1 MSELDGTR
9 EQLLTRL
16 AAMRRRVAELE
27 TALEHIVRGGTEI
40 LHGSETGSQT
50 AKVLDFQWWSERTAQ
65 LKSIDVGD
73 MSKLSRE
80 DVGKLVRE
88 LQVSQVEIK
97 MQNDE
102 LKRVHRELEDSLN
115 RYAAL
120 YDSAPI
126 GYFTISDD
134 RMILE
139 ANLTGA
145 ELLGRQRDALITTP
159 FSAFVCKDCYRAYNW
174 HFQRVFKTKTKE
186 TCEIELLRTD
196 GTRFQSRFESVAVK
210 DEDGIFRRCQTV
222 ISDVTDLKRAEEAVR
237 ESEELH
243 RITLSSISDTVLIT
257 DDNGRFT
264 YICPNVHVIFGFSR
278 EEVESVKNVYRLLGP
293 GLFDP
298 AQFQDRQ
305 EIQNIER
312 SIVDKSGNE
321 HVLLINIKQVSI
333 KGGTILFSCR
343 DITARKR
350 AEEALQASLKEKPS
364 DRAAEIPSS

>member
-27 TALEHIVRGGTEI
+27 TTLEHIIRGGTEI
-40 LHGSETGSQT
+40 LHGSETGAPPT
-50 AKVLDFQWWSERTAQ
+50 KVLDFQWWSERTAQ
-65 LKSIDVGD
+65 LKSINVGD
-73 MSKLSRE
+73 VSKLSPE
-80 DVGKLVRE
+80 DVAKLVRE
-88 LQVSQVEIK
+88 LQVSQVEVK

-102 LKRVHRELEDSLN
+102 LKRVHRELEESLN

-134 RMILE
+134 RLILE

-145 ELLGRQRDALITTP
+145 ELLGRSRDALINTP
-159 FSAFVCKDCYRAYNW
+159 FSAFVCKDFYRAYNW

-186 TCEIELLRTD
+186 TCEIELQRTD

-222 ISDVTDLKRAEEAVR
+222 VSDITNLKRAEEAVR

-243 RITLSSISDTVLIT
+243 RITLSSISDTVLMT
-257 DDNGRFT
+257 DDYGSFT
-264 YICPNVHVIFGFSR
+264 YICPNVNVIFGYSR
-278 EEVESVKNVYRLLGP
+278 EEVASFKNVSRLLGS

-298 AQFQDRQ
+298 TQFQDRD

-312 SIVDKSGNE
+312 AIADKSGNE

-333 KGGTILFSCR
+333 KGGTTLFSCR
-343 DITARKR
+343 DITERKR
-350 AEEALQASLKEKPS
+350 AEQALQASIQKRLS
-364 DRAAEIPSS
+364 GRAADEV

>member
-16 AAMRRRVAELE
+16 AGMRRRVAELE
-27 TALEHIVRGGTEI
+27 TALEHIIRGGTEI
-40 LHGSETGSQT
+40 LHGLEAGGQPD
-50 AKVLDFQWWSERTAQ
+50 KVVDFQWWSERTAQ

-73 MSKLSRE
+73 MSTLSRE
-80 DVGKLVRE
+80 DVAKLVRE
-88 LQVSQVEIK
+88 LQVSQVEVK

-134 RMILE
+134 RLVLE

-145 ELLGRQRDALITTP
+145 NLLGRPRDALISTP
-159 FSAFVCKDCYRAYNW
+159 FSAFVCKECYGAYNW

-186 TCEIELLRTD
+186 TCEIDLQRID
-196 GTRFQSRFESVAVK
+196 GARFQSRLESVAVK

-222 ISDVTDLKRAEEAVR
+222 VSDITGLKRAEEAVR

-264 YICPNVHVIFGFSR
+264 YICPNVNVIFGYSR
-278 EEVESVKNVYRLLGP
+278 EEVQSFKNVYRLLGP

-298 AQFQDRQ
+298 AQFQDRE

-312 SIVDKSGNE
+312 SIEDKSGNE
-321 HVLLINIKQVSI
+321 HVLLINVKQVSI
-333 KGGTILFSCR
+333 KGGTTLFSCR
-343 DITARKR
+343 DITERKR
-350 AEEALQASLKEKPS
+350 VEKALQASMQERLS
-364 DRAAEIPSS
+364 D

>member
-1 MSELDGTR
+1 MSELDGNR

-27 TALEHIVRGGTEI
+27 TALEHIIRGGTEI
-40 LHGSETGSQT
+40 LHGSEIDAQPT
-50 AKVLDFQWWSERTAQ
+50 KILDFQWWSERTAQ

-73 MSKLSRE
+73 MSTLSRE
-80 DVGKLVRE
+80 DVAKLVRE
-88 LQVSQVEIK
+88 LQVSQVEVK

-115 RYAAL
+115 RYATL

-134 RMILE
+134 RLVLE

-145 ELLGRQRDALITTP
+145 DLLGRPRDALIGTP
-159 FSAFVCKDCYRAYNW
+159 FSAFVCKEQYGAYNW

-186 TCEIELLRTD
+186 TCEIELQRTD
-196 GTRFQSRFESVAVK
+196 GARFQSRLESIAVK
-210 DEDGIFRRCQTV
+210 DEDGNLRRCQTV
-222 ISDVTDLKRAEEAVR
+222 VSDITGLKKAEEAVR

-264 YICPNVHVIFGFSR
+264 YICPNVNVIFGYSR
-278 EEVESVKNVYRLLGP
+278 DEVESFHNVNRLLGP
-293 GLFDP
+293 GLFEP
-298 AQFQDRQ
+298 AQFQDRE
-305 EIQNIER
+305 EIENIER
-312 SIVDKSGNE
+312 SIADKAGNE
-321 HVLLINIKQVSI
+321 HVLLINVKQVSI
-333 KGGTILFSCR
+333 KGGTTLFSCR
-343 DITARKR
+343 DITERKR
-350 AEEALQASLKEKPS
+350 AEKALQASMQERLS
-364 DRAAEIPSS
+364 G